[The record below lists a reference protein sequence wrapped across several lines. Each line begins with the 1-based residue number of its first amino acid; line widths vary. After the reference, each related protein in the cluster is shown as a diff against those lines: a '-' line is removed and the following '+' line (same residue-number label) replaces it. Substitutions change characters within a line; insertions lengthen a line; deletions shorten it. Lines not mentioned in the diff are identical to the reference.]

1 MDCLRWVS
9 AELSVVINK
18 CTERMSRY
26 PHLRDETEQFVKRS
40 LSDREIMTEEQI
52 KLVIEIEL
60 AYINTNHEDF
70 IGLHLNG
77 AGAPNSNLGGQN
89 GTDGTVGSNLPQ
101 GNRLG
106 NQVIRKGHMTVVN
119 VGLVKGTKGWF
130 VLTTDR

>member
-1 MDCLRWVS
+1 MV
-9 AELSVVINK
+9 NK

-26 PHLRDETEQFVKRS
+26 PRLRDETERFVKRS
-40 LSDREIMTEEQI
+40 LADREMMTEEQI

-77 AGAPNSNLGGQN
+77 AGGSNSNLPGQN
-89 GTDGTVGSNLPQ
+89 GTDGSIPSNLPQ

-130 VLTTDR
+130 VLTADR